1 MYTINTTFVVE
12 PANHTQ
18 WYDFMT
24 TQFITHIKEHHAENV
39 SLHRL
44 LSDQQVEHYTY
55 SFQIKTDSLVILE
68 TLQNELLPEYAT
80 TFAHMFQADALFFTS
95 VLKKIQL

>member
-12 PANHTQ
+12 PSNHEQ
-18 WYDFMT
+18 WYDFMLT
-24 TQFITHIKEHHAENV
+24 KFIPHFKEHISENV
-39 SLHRL
+39 GLYRL

-55 SFQIKTDSLVILE
+55 SFQITTDSLLILE
-68 TLQNELLPEYAT
+68 TLNNEVLTEYAT
-80 TFAHMFQADALFFTS
+80 TFAHMFQSEALFFTT

>member
-12 PANHTQ
+12 PANHAQ
-18 WYDFMT
+18 WYDFVT
-24 TQFITHIKEHHAENV
+24 TKLIPHIVATHSENV

-55 SFQIKTDSLVILE
+55 SLQIATDSLAILSP
-68 TLQNELLPEYAT
+68 LQNQTLTEYAT
-80 TFAHMFQADALFFTS
+80 TYAQMFQSEALLFTS

>member
-1 MYTINTTFVVE
+1 MYTINTTFIVE

-18 WYDFMT
+18 WYDFFT
-24 TQFITHIKEHHAENV
+24 TKFIPHVKENLSENV

-44 LSDQQVEHYTY
+44 LSDQQDDHYTY
-55 SFQIKTDSLVILE
+55 SFQIATESLAILE
-68 TLQNELLPEYAT
+68 TLQNHVLTEYAT
-80 TFAHMFQADALFFTS
+80 TFAHMFQSDALFFTT